1 MTQKRILIVD
11 DEIGFTE
18 MVKINLEAAGNNE
31 VCIENHCGLEQ
42 YPNGAAV
49 PDVNPAQN

>member
-18 MVKINLEAAGNNE
+18 MVKINLEAT
-31 VCIENHCGLEQ
+31 
-42 YPNGAAV
+42 AV

>member
-18 MVKINLEAAGNNE
+18 MVKINLEAAAF
-31 VCIENHCGLEQ
+31 H
-42 YPNGAAV
+42 A
-49 PDVNPAQN
+49 VNPAQN